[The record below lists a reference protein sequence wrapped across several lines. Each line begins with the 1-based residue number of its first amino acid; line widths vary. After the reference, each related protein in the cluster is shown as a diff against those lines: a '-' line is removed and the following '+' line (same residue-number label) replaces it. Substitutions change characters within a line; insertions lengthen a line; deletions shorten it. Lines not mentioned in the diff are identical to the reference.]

1 MDINSHLNIL
11 KFEDLKLEFKYL
23 NMAFV
28 LTTFQVILLLECYD
42 IIITLLL
49 LSLPLLLLY

>member
-1 MDINSHLNIL
+1 MDISSYLNIL

-49 LSLPLLLLY
+49 LSLSLLLLY

>member
-49 LSLPLLLLY
+49 LSLSLLLLY